1 MLKAHVCV
9 CVDGTTEPTACISSS
24 TDGTLSHTL
33 TFPDGININYSQPP
47 TGTV

>member
-33 TFPDGININYSQPP
+33 TFNYSQPP
-47 TGTV
+47 IGTV